1 MKSVYESVHNK
12 DYDHEVDR
20 KVAKALL
27 PLYAEMVEADALP
40 SFYQT
45 IQTISKETMMH
56 ISTIYMII
64 PSSPMKRISINS
76 SASPM

>member
-45 IQTISKETMMH
+45 IQNDFKGNYDAYIDNLYDNSIFSK
-56 ISTIYMII
+56 
-64 PSSPMKRISINS
+64 
-76 SASPM
+76 

>member
-1 MKSVYESVHNK
+1 MMKSVYESVHNK

-45 IQTISKETMMH
+45 IQ
-56 ISTIYMII
+56 
-64 PSSPMKRISINS
+64 KRFQRKL
-76 SASPM
+76 